1 MGRRRAI
8 DGVGVSAQVTAGS
21 RAFAPLAHRDD
32 PEKFRAE
39 VRAWLEA
46 VVPEGWF
53 ARSAGASDADY
64 LAFQRWWLSELQ
76 KVGLATPHWPKDWGG
91 EELSLRHQVIVSEE
105 MVRANAPSPDLY
117 VVSLYHLPATLFA
130 HGSPAQRERYL
141 KGVTERG
148 EIWCQGFSEPNAGSD
163 LASLRTRAE
172 KRGGAYVVNG
182 QKVWSSFAA
191 NASYC
196 LLLART
202 DPNTPKKQAGISYFI
217 LDMKAPGVTVRPI
230 KQMTGQSEF
239 CEIFLDNV
247 EIPAENLIG
256 AENAGWMIAQST
268 LSAERG
274 LIIFDLAERMHAA
287 FEREIAAARVAK
299 PRWWSDDA
307 LRRTFVQ
314 QFAEL
319 QSLRQLIRRMLEEL
333 ESNAEAGASS
343 LPPLIK
349 IKWSELLR
357 RHTEF
362 WLAATGL
369 ETQKYAPPLTGGG
382 HVTGNRMQD
391 FMWSYSWTIAGGA
404 NEIIKTLIAERVL
417 GLPR

>member
-1 MGRRRAI
+1 MAPADKSRRF
-8 DGVGVSAQVTAGS
+8 S
-21 RAFAPLAHRDD
+21 PMAHRDD
-32 PEKFRAE
+32 LDAFRAE
-39 VRAWLEA
+39 VRAWLQA
-46 VVPEGWF
+46 IVPEGWF
-53 ARSAGASDADY
+53 ARSAGAPEGEY
-64 LAFQRWWLSELQ
+64 LAFQRWWFDELQ

-91 EELSLRHQVIVSEE
+91 EELTLRHQVIVSEE
-105 MVRANAPSPDLY
+105 MVRAGAPNPDLF
-117 VVSLYHLPATLFA
+117 VISLYHLPATLFA

-172 KRGGAYVVNG
+172 RRDDIFVVNG

-191 NASYC
+191 HADYC

-202 DPNTPKKQAGISYFI
+202 DVNAPKKQAGISYFI
-217 LDMKAPGVTVRPI
+217 LDMKAPGVTVRRI

-274 LIIFDLAERMHAA
+274 LIIFDLAERMHDA
-287 FEREIAAARVAK
+287 FQREIAAARVAR
-299 PRWWSDDA
+299 PAWWEDDELRRAFVAHYGDLQA
-307 LRRTFVQ
+307 LRLMIQ
-314 QFAEL
+314 
-319 QSLRQLIRRMLEEL
+319 RMLREL
-333 ESNAEAGASS
+333 EANAETGASS

-349 IKWSELLR
+349 VQWSELLR
-357 RHTEF
+357 RHTDF
-362 WLAATGL
+362 WLKAGGL
-369 ETQKYAPPLTGGG
+369 EAQKYSPPLTGGG
-382 HVTGNRMQD
+382 HVTGNRLQD

>member
-1 MGRRRAI
+1 MTR
-8 DGVGVSAQVTAGS
+8 S
-21 RAFAPLAHRDD
+21 FAPLSHRNDL
-32 PEKFRAE
+32 EAFRAE
-39 VRAWLEA
+39 VRAWLQA
-46 VVPEGWF
+46 VVPDGWF
-53 ARSAGASDADY
+53 ARSAGAPEAEY

-91 EELSLRHQVIVSEE
+91 EDLSLRHQVIVSEE
-105 MVRANAPSPDLY
+105 MVRAGAPNPDIF

-130 HGSPAQRERYL
+130 HGSPEQRARYL

-163 LASLRTRAE
+163 LAALRTRAE
-172 KRGGAYVVNG
+172 RRGDVYVVNG

-191 NASYC
+191 HADFC

-202 DPNTPKKQAGISYFI
+202 DPNAPKKQAGISYFI
-217 LDMKAPGVTVRPI
+217 LDMKSPGITARPI

-239 CEIFLDNV
+239 CELFFDNV

-274 LIIFDLAERMHAA
+274 LIIFDLAERMHDA
-287 FEREIAAARVAK
+287 FTREIAGVRSAK
-299 PRWWSDDA
+299 PAWWVDVE
-307 LRRTFVQ
+307 LRRTFVTHY
-314 QFAEL
+314 AEL
-319 QSLRQLIRRMLEEL
+319 QSLRALIRRMLSEL
-333 ESNAEAGASS
+333 DENAETGASA

-357 RHTEF
+357 RHTDF
-362 WLAATGL
+362 WLAAGSL
-369 ETQKYAPPLTGGG
+369 QAQHYAPPLTGGG

>member
-1 MGRRRAI
+1 MANM
-8 DGVGVSAQVTAGS
+8 QT
-21 RAFAPLAHRDD
+21 FAPLAHRADLD
-32 PEKFRAE
+32 AFRKE

-53 ARSAGASDADY
+53 ARSAGAPEEEY
-64 LAFQRWWLSELQ
+64 LAFQRWWLGELR
-76 KVGLATPHWPKDWGG
+76 KVGLATPHWPKNWGG
-91 EELSLRHQVIVSEE
+91 EDLSLRHQVIVSEE
-105 MVRANAPSPDLY
+105 LVRAGAPNPDLY

-130 HGSPAQRERYL
+130 HGSTAQRERYL
-141 KGVTERG
+141 KGVVEDG

-163 LASLRTRAE
+163 LAALRTRAE
-172 KRGGAYVVNG
+172 RRGEVYIVNG

-191 NASYC
+191 HARFC

-202 DPNTPKKQAGISYFI
+202 NPDAPKKQAGISYFI
-217 LDMKAPGVTVRPI
+217 LDMTSPGVTVRRI

-239 CEIFLDNV
+239 CELFFDNV

-256 AENAGWMIAQST
+256 AENEGWMIAQST

-287 FEREIAAARVAK
+287 FIGEIAAVRAAE
-299 PRWWSDDA
+299 PAWWRDDE
-307 LRRTFVQ
+307 LRRTFVAHY
-314 QFAEL
+314 AEL
-319 QSLRQLIRRMLEEL
+319 QSLRQLIRRMQNELEE
-333 ESNAEAGASS
+333 NAETGASS

-357 RHTEF
+357 RHTDF
-362 WLAATGL
+362 WLAAGGL
-369 ETQKYAPPLTGGG
+369 QTQKYAPPLTGGG
-382 HVTGNRMQD
+382 HVTGNRLQD

>member
-1 MGRRRAI
+1 MSGAKEFEPLRHRG
-8 DGVGVSAQVTAGS
+8 DLD
-21 RAFAPLAHRDD
+21 AFR
-32 PEKFRAE
+32 EE
-39 VRAWLEA
+39 VRAWLSA

-53 ARSAGASDADY
+53 ARSAGLLDEEYA
-64 LAFQRWWLSELQ
+64 AFQHWWLGELQ

-105 MVRANAPSPDLY
+105 MVRAGAPSPDLF

-130 HGSPAQRERYL
+130 HGSPEQRARYL
-141 KGVTERG
+141 KGVTECG
-148 EIWCQGFSEPNAGSD
+148 EVWCQGFSEPNAGSD

-172 KRGGAYVVNG
+172 RKDDVYVVNG

-191 NASYC
+191 HASYC

-202 DPNTPKKQAGISYFI
+202 NPNAPKKQAGISYFI
-217 LDMKAPGVTVRPI
+217 LDMKTPGVTVRPI

-239 CEIFLDNV
+239 CELFFDNV
-247 EIPAENLIG
+247 EIPADNLIG
-256 AENAGWMIAQST
+256 AENEGWMIAQST

-274 LIIFDLAERMHAA
+274 LIIFDLAERMHDA
-287 FEREIAAARVAK
+287 FTREIEAARSVK
-299 PRWWSDDA
+299 PAWWGDDE
-307 LRRTFVQ
+307 LRRTFV
-314 QFAEL
+314 AHYGEL
-319 QSLRQLIRRMLEEL
+319 QSLRLLIRHMLGEL
-333 ESNAEAGASS
+333 DENAETGASS
-343 LPPLIK
+343 LPSLIK

-357 RHTEF
+357 RHTDF
-362 WLAATGL
+362 WLAAGGL
-369 ETQKYAPPLTGGG
+369 RTQKYAPPLTGGG

-404 NEIIKTLIAERVL
+404 NEIIKTLIAERSL

>member
-1 MGRRRAI
+1 MTRDKSQTR
-8 DGVGVSAQVTAGS
+8 Q
-21 RAFAPLAHRDD
+21 FAPLQYRADFSA
-32 PEKFRAE
+32 FRSE

-53 ARSAGASDADY
+53 ARSAGAPEADY
-64 LAFQRWWLSELQ
+64 LAFQRWWLTELQ

-91 EELSLRHQVIVSEE
+91 EDLSLRHQVIVSEE
-105 MVRANAPSPDLY
+105 MVRARAPSPDLY

-130 HGSPAQRERYL
+130 HGAPAQRERYL

-172 KRGGAYVVNG
+172 RRGDVYVVNG

-191 NASYC
+191 HADHC

-202 DPNTPKKQAGISYFI
+202 DPGAVKKQAGISYF
-217 LDMKAPGVTVRPI
+217 LMDMKSPGLTVRRI
-230 KQMTGQSEF
+230 KQMTGESEF
-239 CEIFLDNV
+239 CELFLDNV

-256 AENAGWMIAQST
+256 PENSGWMIAQST

-274 LIIFDLAERMHAA
+274 LIIFDLAERMHDAFRREVAA
-287 FEREIAAARVAK
+287 VRAAK
-299 PRWWSDDA
+299 PAWWADQEF
-307 LRRTFVQ
+307 RRQFV
-314 QFAEL
+314 AHYGEL
-319 QSLRQLIRRMLEEL
+319 QGLRQLIRRMLAEL
-333 ESNAEAGASS
+333 DENAETGASS
-343 LPPLIK
+343 LPSIIK
-349 IKWSELLR
+349 VKWSELLR
-357 RHTEF
+357 RHTDL
-362 WLAATGL
+362 WLAVGGL
-369 ETQKYAPPLTGGG
+369 RAQSYSAPLTGGG

-391 FMWSYSWTIAGGA
+391 FMRSYAWTIAGGA

>member
-1 MGRRRAI
+1 M
-8 DGVGVSAQVTAGS
+8 AGAETS
-21 RAFAPLAHRDD
+21 SKAFSPLKQRGDLDA
-32 PEKFRAE
+32 FRAE

-46 VVPEGWF
+46 TVPQGWF
-53 ARSAGASDADY
+53 TRSAGAPEAEY
-64 LAFQRWWLSELQ
+64 VAFQRWWLNELR

-91 EELSLRHQVIVSEE
+91 EELSLRHQVITSEE
-105 MVRANAPSPDLY
+105 MVRAGAPNPDLY

-172 KRGGAYVVNG
+172 RQGDIYVVNG

-191 NASYC
+191 HADYC

-202 DPNTPKKQAGISYFI
+202 NPHATKKQAGISYFI
-217 LDMKAPGVTVRPI
+217 LDMKAPGVTVRRI

-239 CEIFLDNV
+239 CELFFDNV
-247 EIPAENLIG
+247 EIPAANLIG
-256 AENAGWMIAQST
+256 AENDGWMIAQST

-274 LIIFDLAERMHAA
+274 LIIFDLAERMHDA
-287 FEREIAAARVAK
+287 FAREIAAVRASPPHWWRDDEHRRV
-299 PRWWSDDA
+299 
-307 LRRTFVQ
+307 FV
-314 QFAEL
+314 AHYGEL
-319 QSLRQLIRRMLEEL
+319 QSLRLLIRRMLREL
-333 ESNAEAGASS
+333 DANAETGASA
-343 LPPLIK
+343 LPSLIK

-357 RHTEF
+357 RHTDF
-362 WLAATGL
+362 WLSVSGL
-369 ETQKYAPPLTGGG
+369 DAQKFAPPLTGGG

-404 NEIIKTLIAERVL
+404 NEIIKTLIAERTL

>member
-1 MGRRRAI
+1 MTKDAGASGRR
-8 DGVGVSAQVTAGS
+8 T
-21 RAFAPLAHRDD
+21 PLEFRDD
-32 PEKFRAE
+32 LDAFRAN

-46 VVPEGWF
+46 VAPEGGF
-53 ARSAGASDADY
+53 ALRADASEVDY
-64 LAFQRWWLSELQ
+64 LAFQRWWLAELQ

-105 MVRANAPSPDLY
+105 MVRARAPNPDVF
-117 VVSLYHLPATLFA
+117 VVSLFHLPATLFA

-141 KGVTERG
+141 RGVTERG

-172 KRGGAYVVNG
+172 RRGDVYVVNG
-182 QKVWSSFAA
+182 QKVWSSFGAHA
-191 NASYC
+191 DFC

-202 DPNTPKKQAGISYFI
+202 DLNAPKKQAGISYFI
-217 LDMKAPGVTVRPI
+217 LDMKAPGVTVRRI
-230 KQMTGQSEF
+230 RQMTGQSEF
-239 CEIFLDNV
+239 CELFFDNV
-247 EIPAENLIG
+247 EIPVANLIG
-256 AENAGWMIAQST
+256 AENSGWMIAQST

-274 LIIFDLAERMHAA
+274 LIVFDLAERMHDA
-287 FEREIAAARVAK
+287 FEREIASAK
-299 PRWWSDDA
+299 TAPPPWWSDIE
-307 LRRTFVQ
+307 LRRTFVAQ
-314 QFAEL
+314 YAEL
-319 QSLRQLIRRMLEEL
+319 QSLRALIRRMLHEL
-333 ESNAEAGASS
+333 DHNAEAGASS
-343 LPPLIK
+343 LPLLIK

-357 RHTEF
+357 RHTDF
-362 WLAATGL
+362 WLAAGGL
-369 ETQKYAPPLTGGG
+369 HAQKYAPPLTGAG